1 MCSFIA
7 RIYISMCLT
16 SVLIS
21 LLYFL
26 PISVDSLRIFNSKC
40 HEPQLN
46 FYQFCYL
53 KSHLLRP
60 TTRLQGS
67 MTWILVPWEIIQPIE
82 CFYIHKYIFPTLFL
96 FILVSTNH
104 PIRWVSVMLFHLFPR
119 KLILLSLFR
128 HQNFIETLRRQ
139 LRLIN
144 VNDLKNSAQ
153 IL

>member
-1 MCSFIA
+1 
-7 RIYISMCLT
+7 MCLT

-60 TTRLQGS
+60 TT
-67 MTWILVPWEIIQPIE
+67 
-82 CFYIHKYIFPTLFL
+82 KA
-96 FILVSTNH
+96 
-104 PIRWVSVMLFHLFPR
+104 PR
-119 KLILLSLFR
+119 
-128 HQNFIETLRRQ
+128 
-139 LRLIN
+139 IN
-144 VNDLKNSAQ
+144 DMDFGTMRNYPAN
-153 IL
+153 